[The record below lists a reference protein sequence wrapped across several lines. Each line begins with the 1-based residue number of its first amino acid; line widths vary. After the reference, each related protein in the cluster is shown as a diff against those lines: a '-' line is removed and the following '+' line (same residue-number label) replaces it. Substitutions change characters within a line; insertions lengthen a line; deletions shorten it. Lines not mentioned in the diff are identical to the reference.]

1 MSVTAHTNAFQ
12 LFLYDLEDSIS
23 DESVFLGIGL
33 KPVRLRHRRCFE
45 AMASDNHMRWFCLS
59 LLLVARSVALV
70 GSASGPS
77 AAQKK
82 QLSEFEQS
90 MLTEHN
96 RVRQKFIVPPL
107 IWDERLAASAQE
119 WANKI
124 AASGVLPPARRTN
137 ISNGENVFWGTADQ
151 WPPKDLLEVWEAESK
166 NYDRATNTCARGK
179 SCVHFTQVVWSTTT
193 KVGCGK
199 AKSADGQT
207 DFFVCD
213 YNPPGNYVGQSPFS
227 STKRE

>member
-1 MSVTAHTNAFQ
+1 
-12 LFLYDLEDSIS
+12 
-23 DESVFLGIGL
+23 
-33 KPVRLRHRRCFE
+33 
-45 AMASDNHMRWFCLS
+45 MRWFCLS
-59 LLLVARSVALV
+59 LILVALSGALV
-70 GSASGPS
+70 VSASGPS

-90 MLTEHN
+90 MLAEHN
-96 RVRQKFIVPPL
+96 SVRQKSIVPPL
-107 IWDERLAASAQE
+107 IWDEALAASAQE

-124 AASGVLPPARRTN
+124 AASGVLPPARHTN
-137 ISNGENVFWGTADQ
+137 GSNGENVFWGTADQ

-166 NYDRATNTCARGK
+166 NYDRARNTCAPGK
-179 SCVHFTQVVWSTTT
+179 SCVRFTQVVWSTTT

-207 DFFVCD
+207 DFFVCH
-213 YNPPGNYVGQSPFS
+213 YNPAGNYGGQSPFG